1 MGKKESKATRRRL
14 VNAYLSSV
22 ISISLV
28 LLLIGVASLL
38 LVNAGSVS
46 RYFKESVQVS
56 LILADNVSEE
66 VGADYAEELASRSQ
80 IRSARFVSRE
90 QGEEELKQML
100 GEGFLSVFESSPV
113 PLSIELSLE
122 ASYVCPD
129 SLAVLLPSLESEE
142 LVAEADCQSGL
153 VDALNANLAKISA
166 VLGVFIALMLFIS
179 FVLINNTVRINVFAR
194 RFTIRTMSLVGAS
207 RSFIRRPFMLS
218 ALLQGLVSALIAL
231 GGLALIFFFLGNSFP
246 ELSTPTGAR
255 SRLIVA
261 LIVLVSG
268 LIICTV
274 STFFVVNKLLK
285 VSKDKLYY

>member
-14 VNAYLSSV
+14 INAYLSSV

-46 RYFKESVQVS
+46 RYFKESVQVT

-66 VGADYAEELASRSQ
+66 VASDYAEELAARPQ
-80 IRSARFVSRE
+80 VRAARFVSRE
-90 QGEEELKQML
+90 RGEEELKQML
-100 GEGFLSVFESSPV
+100 GDEFLSVFETSPV

-129 SLAVLLPSLESEE
+129 SLAILLPALEAEE
-142 LVAEADCQSGL
+142 PVAECECQSGL

-218 ALLQGLVSALIAL
+218 ALVQGLVSALIAI
-231 GGLALIFFFLGNSFP
+231 GGLALIVFFLAESFP
-246 ELSTPTGAR
+246 ELATAIGTR
-255 SRLIVA
+255 SRLLVA
-261 LIVLVSG
+261 LIVLLSG
-268 LIICTV
+268 LMICTV